1 MDTLTSA
8 KKRVLVAAAVMGTI
22 LGQAGLAFA
31 QDTDPLTMEGGAI
44 DTVQTQIV
52 GYAAPIG
59 AALVAVGL
67 AFVAVKLI
75 PRVIR
80 MISARLG

>member
-1 MDTLTSA
+1 MEKLSNARNRLMVASA
-8 KKRVLVAAAVMGTI
+8 VAMTI
-22 LGQAGLAFA
+22 LGSAGVASA
-31 QDTDPLTMEGGAI
+31 QEGDPDQLETAI
-44 DTVQTQIV
+44 TTVQNQIV
-52 GYAAPIG
+52 GYAVPIG

-80 MISARLG
+80 MVSSRLG

>member
-1 MDTLTSA
+1 MRNKLM
-8 KKRVLVAAAVMGTI
+8 LAAVTGMSI
-22 LGQAGLAFA
+22 LGMAGVAGA
-31 QDTDPLTMEGGAI
+31 QTADPLTGEEGAI
-44 DTVQTQIV
+44 TTVQSQIV

-59 AALVAVGL
+59 LALVAVGL

>member
-1 MDTLTSA
+1 MNTLNSLRNKALVATVIGLTSLGMA
-8 KKRVLVAAAVMGTI
+8 GVASAAP
-22 LGQAGLAFA
+22 A
-31 QDTDPLTMEGGAI
+31 DPLEEAI
-44 DTVQTQIV
+44 TDVQGQIV
-52 GYAAPIG
+52 GYAAPI
-59 AALVAVGL
+59 AVALVAVGL

>member
-1 MDTLTSA
+1 MNKLYAALAVGLSVLSIAGVASA
-8 KKRVLVAAAVMGTI
+8 
-22 LGQAGLAFA
+22 Q
-31 QDTDPLTMEGGAI
+31 DPLTGTGGAI
-44 DTVQTQIV
+44 DTVSDQVV

-59 AALVAVGL
+59 VALVAVGV

-80 MISARLG
+80 MVGNRLG

>member
-1 MDTLTSA
+1 MLNAIKS
-8 KKRVLVAAAVMGTI
+8 KLLVASVMGASV
-22 LGQAGLAFA
+22 LGMAGVAGA
-31 QDTDPLTMEGGAI
+31 QETDPLTGTGGAI
-44 DTVQTQIV
+44 ETVQDKVT
-52 GYAAPIG
+52 GYAVPIG

-67 AFVAVKLI
+67 AYVAVKLI